1 MDDEDGI
8 NARRSQRIQKC
19 RMPNQ
24 TAECRIKLPN
34 AESNC
39 RMPNSNAECR
49 KHKTAECQH
58 ANMPKNAECRAF
70 LCLCVCCSLGRA
82 ALPSNVHAGPPPLD
96 NGRAD
101 AKRASASQRSLG
113 HLGNPAHPVL
123 IPVNPRKPGIPPEC
137 CYVHRK
143 VLDIVRFLCEQKKL
157 PAAGDE
163 QRRQRIVRCPGPLQE
178 ATCFCGCLLRQPHAV
193 EKMQS

>member
-1 MDDEDGI
+1 MHHSAKCRTSTEPVQYAES
-8 NARRSQRIQKC
+8 NC

-24 TAECRIKLPN
+24 TAECRTQMPN
-34 AESNC
+34 AENT
-39 RMPNSNAECR
+39 RMPN
-49 KHKTAECQH
+49 
-58 ANMPKNAECRAF
+58 ANMPTCPKMPNAERSCACAF
-70 LCLCVCCSLGRA
+70 CCSLGRA